1 MTFALSISTVADVF
15 VAVAVV
21 TPSNFK
27 SAACT
32 FGGHPVAH
40 LRPVRTRETVS
51 ALTAGAVIGSDET
64 TTVFAADTI
73 PIMEQDVMPASSV
86 SLCLFFMVIDESD
99 MASHLFP
106 LNNIIYLTPY
116 FHAPFHDPDFPPLRL

>member
-51 ALTAGAVIGSDET
+51 VAATGAAMTSDET
-64 TTVFAADTI
+64 TAVFAADTI
-73 PIMEQDVMPASSV
+73 PSMEQDAMPASSV
-86 SLCLFFMVIDESD
+86 SLYVFFMV
-99 MASHLFP
+99 
-106 LNNIIYLTPY
+106 
-116 FHAPFHDPDFPPLRL
+116 